1 MEEKIALLCDSMCDL
16 PPEITKQFGIKV
28 VAARVIYPGEEYADR
43 VDIQPSEVYD
53 RMPGEIPTTAMPP
66 FQEIKEALDAIRSEG
81 YTHVLAVHI
90 STGLSSTAQVVEMA
104 AKEFGDMFIEV
115 IDSRTLSMGTGWMVL
130 EAARNIASGWS
141 FQRIIDNMKRIQSR
155 VHVYYVIETLEYL
168 RKGGRIGLVAGMLGD
183 FLNLKPIISVNPEG
197 KYFTYCKAKGRRKS
211 LEKIMQIVE
220 EAVQDKVIN
229 LAVVHGGAPKECEAM
244 MERIRQLPNIK
255 ELISTDI
262 SPVLGVH
269 TGPGLI
275 GVCVQEL

>member
-16 PPEITKQFGIKV
+16 PSELTKNYDIKV
-28 VAARVIYPGEEYADR
+28 VSARVIYPHQEYADR

-53 RMPGEIPTTAMPP
+53 RMPAEIPTTSMPP
-66 FQEIKEALDAIRSEG
+66 MHEIRDTLEAIRREG
-81 YTHVLAVHI
+81 FTHVLAVHI
-90 STGLSSTAQVVEMA
+90 STGLSGTAEVVEMA
-104 AKEFGDMFIEV
+104 AKEFSDMIIEV

-141 FQRIIDNMKRIQSR
+141 FQRIIDDLKKIQSK

-168 RKGGRIGLVAGMLGD
+168 RKGGRIGLVASMLGN
-183 FLNLKPIISVNPEG
+183 FMNLKPIISVNPEG

-211 LEKIMQIVE
+211 LEKLIQIVE

-229 LAVVHGGAPKECEAM
+229 LAVVHGGALKECEAM
-244 MERIRQLPNIK
+244 LEKVRRLPNIK
-255 ELISTDI
+255 EIISTDI

-269 TGPGLI
+269 TGPGLL
-275 GVCVQEL
+275 GVCVYEV